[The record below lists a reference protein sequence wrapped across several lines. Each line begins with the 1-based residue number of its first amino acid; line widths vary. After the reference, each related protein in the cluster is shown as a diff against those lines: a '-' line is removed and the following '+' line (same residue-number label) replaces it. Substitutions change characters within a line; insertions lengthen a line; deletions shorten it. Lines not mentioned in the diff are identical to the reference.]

1 MSAGSWTNIG
11 KRRWAHSGPV
21 LGGYWRRSAR
31 GTTTVAHPPDIKSV
45 ALDNAITLARVMD
58 HLKVIVVRGRSA
70 CPQQVLIKR

>member
-31 GTTTVAHPPDIKSV
+31 GTTTVAHPPDIRASHSTV
-45 ALDNAITLARVMD
+45 
-58 HLKVIVVRGRSA
+58 
-70 CPQQVLIKR
+70 Q